1 MFIKLFFCRPGVGY
15 GQALATWFVVTY
27 YCVLIA
33 ITLFYFFS
41 SFQAVLPWTVCDMS
55 WMSADNCY
63 NSSADTNLTSFNIS
77 GLKSSSD
84 LYFKY
89 KIKHLEELNNQLIDC
104 SAIKVRK

>member
-1 MFIKLFFCRPGVGY
+1 LRTGVGY

-41 SFQAVLPWTVCDMS
+41 SFQTILPWTVCDLS
-55 WMSADNCY
+55 WLSADNCY

-84 LYFKY
+84 IFF
-89 KIKHLEELNNQLIDC
+89 
-104 SAIKVRK
+104 R

>member
-1 MFIKLFFCRPGVGY
+1 MSEYSYNGGNATCNERALFLLLFDGSRTGVGY

-41 SFQAVLPWTVCDMS
+41 SFQTILPWTVCALDWPSFS
-55 WMSADNCY
+55 WCY
-63 NSSADTNLTSFNIS
+63 NSSADTNVTDFNIT

-84 LYFKY
+84 LYFK
-89 KIKHLEELNNQLIDC
+89 
-104 SAIKVRK
+104 